1 MQGAARTGAERTGS
15 YVSTG
20 SAAATP
26 QMAVHGQA
34 PRAMNKLIEKANVL
48 VEALPYIR
56 AFAGKTLVIKYGGKA
71 QVDDAL
77 KAGFAEDVVL
87 MKYIG
92 LNPVIVH
99 GGGPQISDMMKR
111 LGKEPRFVDGVRV
124 TDRETMKIVEMVL
137 GGVINKEIVEL
148 ISRHGGRAVGVSGKD
163 GGLITAKRAKASG
176 GKRVD
181 LGQVG
186 DVDTIDPQILV
197 DLTSNRYIPVIA
209 PIGVDRDGAT
219 YNINADL
226 VAGAVARAV
235 KAEKL
240 VVLTDVAGILDAKG
254 SLVPTLARKDIQRLI
269 KSGTITSGMLPKV
282 QACLTAVE
290 GGVAKAHIID
300 GRVPHALLLEI
311 FTKEGIGTEIIA

>member
-1 MQGAARTGAERTGS
+1 MKR
-15 YVSTG
+15 
-20 SAAATP
+20 
-26 QMAVHGQA
+26 
-34 PRAMNKLIEKANVL
+34 LIEKANTL
-48 VEALPYIR
+48 VEALPYLR
-56 AFAGKTLVIKYGGKA
+56 AFAGKTVVIKYGGNA
-71 QVDDAL
+71 QIDEAL
-77 KAGFAEDVVL
+77 KDGFAEDVVL

-92 LNPVIVH
+92 VNPVVVH

-111 LGKEPRFVDGVRV
+111 LGKVPKFVDGVRV
-124 TDRETMKIVEMVL
+124 TDRETMEIVEMVL

-148 ISRHGGRAVGVSGKD
+148 ISRHGGRAVGLSGKD
-163 GGLITAKRAKASG
+163 GRLITAKPLKPAG
-176 GKRVD
+176 TKRVD

-186 DVDTIDPQILV
+186 EVESIDPQVLG

-209 PIGVDRDGAT
+209 PIGVDRHGRA

-226 VAGAVARAV
+226 VAGTIARAL

-240 VVLTDVAGILDAKG
+240 LVLTDVAGIKDAKG
-254 SLVPTLARKDIQRLI
+254 KLLPTLSRKEIQRLI
-269 KSGTITSGMLPKV
+269 KAGTITSGMLPKV

-290 GGVAKAHIID
+290 GGVTKAHIID

>member
-1 MQGAARTGAERTGS
+1 MK
-15 YVSTG
+15 
-20 SAAATP
+20 P
-26 QMAVHGQA
+26 
-34 PRAMNKLIEKANVL
+34 LIEKATTL
-48 VEALPYIR
+48 VEALPYLR
-56 AFAGKTLVIKYGGKA
+56 AFAGKTIVIKYGGHA
-71 QVDDAL
+71 QVDEAL

-92 LNPVIVH
+92 VNPVVVH
-99 GGGPQISDMMKR
+99 GGGPQITDMMAR
-111 LGKEPRFVDGVRV
+111 LGKKPTFVDGVRV
-124 TDRETMKIVEMVL
+124 TDRETMEVVEMVL

-148 ISRHGGRAVGVSGKD
+148 ISRHGGRAVGLSGKD
-163 GGLITAKRAKASG
+163 GRLITAKPLKPSG
-176 GKRVD
+176 PKRVD

-186 DVDTIDPQILV
+186 EVESVDPQLLI

-209 PIGVDRDGAT
+209 PIGVDRDGRT

-226 VAGAVARAV
+226 VAGAVARAL

-240 VVLTDVAGILDAKG
+240 LVLTDVAGILDAKRA
-254 SLVPTLARKDIQRLI
+254 LIPTLSRKEIQRLI
-269 KSGTITSGMLPKV
+269 KAGTITSGMLPKV

>member
-1 MQGAARTGAERTGS
+1 MK
-15 YVSTG
+15 
-20 SAAATP
+20 
-26 QMAVHGQA
+26 
-34 PRAMNKLIEKANVL
+34 KLIEKANTL
-48 VEALPYIR
+48 VEALPYLR
-56 AFAGKTLVIKYGGKA
+56 AFAGKTVVIKYGGNA
-71 QVDDAL
+71 QLDEAL

-92 LNPVIVH
+92 VNPVVVH
-99 GGGPQISDMMKR
+99 GGGPQISDMMNR
-111 LGKEPRFVDGVRV
+111 LGKKPVFVDGVRV
-124 TDRETMKIVEMVL
+124 TDRETMEIVEMVL

-148 ISRHGGRAVGVSGKD
+148 ISRHGGRAVGLSGKD
-163 GGLITAKRAKASG
+163 GRLITAKPLKVG

-186 DVDTIDPQILV
+186 DVESIDPQVLG

-209 PIGVDRDGAT
+209 PIGVDRGGRA

-226 VAGAVARAV
+226 VAGAVARALR
-235 KAEKL
+235 AEKL
-240 VVLTDVAGILDAKG
+240 LVLTDVTGIKNANGKL
-254 SLVPTLARKDIQRLI
+254 LPTLSRKEIQRLI
-269 KSGTITSGMLPKV
+269 KAGTITSGMLPKV

>member
-1 MQGAARTGAERTGS
+1 MK
-15 YVSTG
+15 
-20 SAAATP
+20 P
-26 QMAVHGQA
+26 
-34 PRAMNKLIEKANVL
+34 LIEKANTL
-48 VEALPYIR
+48 VEALPYLR
-56 AFAGKTLVIKYGGKA
+56 AFAGKTIVIKYGGHA
-71 QVDDAL
+71 QVDEAL

-92 LNPVIVH
+92 VNPVVVH
-99 GGGPQISDMMKR
+99 GGGPQITDMMAR
-111 LGKEPRFVDGVRV
+111 LGKKPTFVDGVRV
-124 TDRETMKIVEMVL
+124 TDRETMEIVEMVL

-148 ISRHGGRAVGVSGKD
+148 ISRHGGRAVGLSGKD
-163 GGLITAKRAKASG
+163 GRLITAKPLKPSG
-176 GKRVD
+176 PKRVD

-186 DVDTIDPQILV
+186 EVDSVDPQLLI

-209 PIGVDRDGAT
+209 PVGVDRDGRT

-226 VAGAVARAV
+226 VAAAVARAL

-240 VVLTDVAGILDAKG
+240 LVLTDVAGILDAKRA
-254 SLVPTLARKDIQRLI
+254 LIPTLSRKEIQRLI
-269 KSGTITSGMLPKV
+269 KAGTITSGMLPKV

>member
-1 MQGAARTGAERTGS
+1 
-15 YVSTG
+15 
-20 SAAATP
+20 
-26 QMAVHGQA
+26 
-34 PRAMNKLIEKANVL
+34 MNKLIEKANIL
-48 VEALPYIR
+48 VEAPPYIR

-124 TDRETMKIVEMVL
+124 TDKETMEIVEMVL

-163 GGLITAKRAKASG
+163 GRLITAKRVKASG

-186 DVDTIDPQILV
+186 DVEAIDPQMLV

-209 PIGVDRDGAT
+209 PIARDRASRSVGARP
-219 YNINADL
+219 NSA
-226 VAGAVARAV
+226 
-235 KAEKL
+235 
-240 VVLTDVAGILDAKG
+240 
-254 SLVPTLARKDIQRLI
+254 LAASAIP
-269 KSGTITSGMLPKV
+269 S
-282 QACLTAVE
+282 A
-290 GGVAKAHIID
+290 
-300 GRVPHALLLEI
+300 
-311 FTKEGIGTEIIA
+311 

>member
-1 MQGAARTGAERTGS
+1 MKR
-15 YVSTG
+15 
-20 SAAATP
+20 
-26 QMAVHGQA
+26 
-34 PRAMNKLIEKANVL
+34 LIEKANTL
-48 VEALPYIR
+48 VEALPYLR
-56 AFAGKTLVIKYGGKA
+56 AFAGKTVVIKYGGNA
-71 QVDDAL
+71 QIDEAL

-92 LNPVIVH
+92 VNPVVVH

-111 LGKEPRFVDGVRV
+111 LGKEPTFVDGVRV
-124 TDRETMKIVEMVL
+124 TDRETMEIVEMVL

-148 ISRHGGRAVGVSGKD
+148 ISRHGGRAVGLSGKD
-163 GGLITAKRAKASG
+163 GRLITAKPLKPAG
-176 GKRVD
+176 PKRVE

-186 DVDTIDPQILV
+186 DVESVDPQLLS

-209 PIGVDRDGAT
+209 PIGVDRDGLT

-226 VAGAVARAV
+226 VAGAVARAL

-240 VVLTDVAGILDAKG
+240 LVLTDVSGIKDAKG
-254 SLVPTLARKDIQRLI
+254 ALIPTLSRKEIQRLI
-269 KSGTITSGMLPKV
+269 KAGTITSGMLPKV

-290 GGVAKAHIID
+290 GGVTKAHIID

>member
-1 MQGAARTGAERTGS
+1 
-15 YVSTG
+15 
-20 SAAATP
+20 
-26 QMAVHGQA
+26 
-34 PRAMNKLIEKANVL
+34 MNKLIEKANVL

-124 TDRETMKIVEMVL
+124 TDRETMEIVEMVL

-163 GGLITAKRAKASG
+163 GRLITAKRAKVSG

-186 DVDTIDPQILV
+186 DVEAIDPQMLV

>member
-1 MQGAARTGAERTGS
+1 MKR
-15 YVSTG
+15 
-20 SAAATP
+20 
-26 QMAVHGQA
+26 
-34 PRAMNKLIEKANVL
+34 LIEKANTL
-48 VEALPYIR
+48 VEALPYLR
-56 AFAGKTLVIKYGGKA
+56 AFAGKTVVIKYGGNA
-71 QVDDAL
+71 QVDEAL

-92 LNPVIVH
+92 VNPVVVH

-124 TDRETMKIVEMVL
+124 TDRETMEIVEMVL

-148 ISRHGGRAVGVSGKD
+148 ISRHGGRAVGLSGKD
-163 GGLITAKRAKASG
+163 GRLITAKPLKPAGA
-176 GKRVD
+176 KRVD

-186 DVDTIDPQILV
+186 DVESIDPQLL
-197 DLTSNRYIPVIA
+197 DGLTSNRYIPVIA
-209 PIGVDRDGAT
+209 PIGVDRKGRT

-226 VAGAVARAV
+226 VAGAVARAL

-240 VVLTDVAGILDAKG
+240 LVLTDVTGIKG
-254 SLVPTLARKDIQRLI
+254 ARGRLIPTLSRKEIQRLI
-269 KSGTITSGMLPKV
+269 KAGTITSGMLPKV

>member
-1 MQGAARTGAERTGS
+1 MK
-15 YVSTG
+15 
-20 SAAATP
+20 
-26 QMAVHGQA
+26 
-34 PRAMNKLIEKANVL
+34 KLIEKANTL
-48 VEALPYIR
+48 VEALPYLR
-56 AFAGKTLVIKYGGKA
+56 AFAGKTVVIKYGGNA
-71 QVDDAL
+71 QVDEAL
-77 KAGFAEDVVL
+77 KDGFAEDVVL

-92 LNPVIVH
+92 VNPVVVH

-111 LGKEPRFVDGVRV
+111 LGKEPAFVDGVRV
-124 TDRETMKIVEMVL
+124 TDQETMEIVEMVL

-148 ISRHGGRAVGVSGKD
+148 ISRHGGRAVGLSGKD
-163 GGLITAKRAKASG
+163 GRLITAKPLKPTG
-176 GKRVD
+176 PKRVD

-186 DVDTIDPQILV
+186 DVDSIDSRLLN
-197 DLTSNRYIPVIA
+197 DLTSNRYIPVVA
-209 PIGVDRDGAT
+209 PVGVDRKGRT

-226 VAGAVARAV
+226 VAGAIARAL

-240 VVLTDVAGILDAKG
+240 LVLTDVAGIKNAKG
-254 SLVPTLARKDIQRLI
+254 TLIPTLSRKEIHRLI
-269 KSGTITSGMLPKV
+269 KAGTITSGMLPKV